1 MIDVER
7 ACCLHCVHFRN
18 SPAYLESV
26 YKGLTALGSAH
37 ASVRGDDG
45 ICLLK
50 DLYLSA
56 DAWCD
61 AFEKRAPQSV
71 GTPISG

>member
-1 MIDVER
+1 MTDAQP

-37 ASVRGDDG
+37 ASVRQDDG
-45 ICLLK
+45 ICVLK

-56 DAWCD
+56 NAWCSE
-61 AFEKRAPQSV
+61 FSRRGS
-71 GTPISG
+71 